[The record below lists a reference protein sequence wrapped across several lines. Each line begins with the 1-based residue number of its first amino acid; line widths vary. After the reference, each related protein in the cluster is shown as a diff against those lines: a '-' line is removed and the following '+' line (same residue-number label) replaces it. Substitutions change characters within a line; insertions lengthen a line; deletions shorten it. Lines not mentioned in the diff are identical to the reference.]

1 MSINWQSV
9 GNQKFNVLDQNFGFW
24 ANDGFVR
31 DQHKAKVYTQ
41 DQLTEQELKTIEDTP
56 CVLMSA

>member
-1 MSINWQSV
+1 MSINWQAI
-9 GNQKFNVLDQNFGFW
+9 GDQKFNVLDRNFGFW
-24 ANDGFVR
+24 ADDGFVR

-41 DQLTEQELKTIEDTP
+41 AQLTEQELKTIEDTP